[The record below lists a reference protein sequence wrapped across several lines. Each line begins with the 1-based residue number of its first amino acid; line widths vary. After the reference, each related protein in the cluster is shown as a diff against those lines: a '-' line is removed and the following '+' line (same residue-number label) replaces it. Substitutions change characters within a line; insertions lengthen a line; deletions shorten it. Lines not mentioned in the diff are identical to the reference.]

1 MKRKNLL
8 KIICLMLLIIC
19 SSFKVSYADFN
30 KENNIYIEKSYDEEN
45 NCVIVNIIS
54 DMELMDTK
62 PTWKLSSDRK
72 SYTKVF
78 YENQKYFTTVQNI
91 SGEIYEVEIV
101 IDEVQKIEIEKQE
114 IYDEDKNEVTIQL
127 ISNIE
132 LKDTKPTWK
141 LSEDKKMYT
150 KTFTSNTKYSTAIE
164 DKWGNIINTEVEV
177 TKIKSLEIRI
187 DYEII
192 KETNQVRATIISN
205 IKMKDTKPTWELS
218 EDKKRYTK
226 IYNENSKYVTKVES
240 INGESKDIEVEI
252 KDVDDKGP
260 EIILDYVYN
269 IDNTVTVYMKS
280 NEEMKDTKPSWKLSD
295 DKKVYERTFDTDVER
310 YKTKVEDIYGNITN
324 VRVAVKKKYQD
335 LKIGNSNLKIAY
347 MYTVYNEEIVQIISE
362 REFEDTKPTWKLSE
376 DKKIYTKVYN
386 VNTQY
391 STSIQFFDGE
401 KLDVNIDVS
410 EIDNKGPE
418 ITLEY
423 KYNSDDT
430 VTIYMKSNE
439 EMKDTKPTWKL
450 SEDEKT
456 YEKTYAAN
464 EQGYITKVQDIYGN
478 NSDVKIVLNK
488 SCQDFW
494 CGNVKVKVGY
504 MYTTYNEVVVQIIS
518 DKELENTKPTW
529 KLSEDKKRYTK
540 IYTQYEDYTTA
551 IQFVDG
557 GRYDIRISIDYFF
570 KIIYEKG
577 IYGKSGA
584 VVQGKSGGSNLEYF
598 RYGSGENVMFLTFC
612 VHGYEDSWDRDGG
625 VLVETANNLYQ
636 KLIEE
641 NDKSI
646 AKKWTVYIFPEVN
659 PDGRR
664 LGDSNYGPGR
674 RTLYSKIG
682 KGIDINR
689 SWQTGSYYKT
699 YTDNRN
705 YNGTAGFQAYEA
717 EYLRDFLISHKSR
730 NAKTILVDLHGWENQ
745 LIGDSQVCQ
754 YYKTQYP
761 SCRTTGYGRYGT
773 QYLIT
778 WGKAILGADVALV
791 ELPFANNYQ
800 EFINMNLSGKYVNAT
815 LEMLRDEAKIYSTYQ
830 ANTEKEQKILNVTP
844 KTEYEIAFSGMVKGS
859 QPEFSEIDSIVEKF
873 HPNRNGIWIK
883 EEDREKILKYLNNN
897 ELLKSKYQI
906 DEDGFVKVEE
916 ENSKTDIDKKIQNMI
931 NGDKQY
937 LFCISSTCY
946 NIDSITGEI
955 VDNPYNELEKY
966 QTYEYFKDNDKMI
979 VFITENQ
986 NNVMT
991 ENEIFR
997 SIIDLIDL
1005 QV

>member
-410 EIDNKGPE
+410 EIDNKVPE

-456 YEKTYAAN
+456 
-464 EQGYITKVQDIYGN
+464 
-478 NSDVKIVLNK
+478 
-488 SCQDFW
+488 
-494 CGNVKVKVGY
+494 
-504 MYTTYNEVVVQIIS
+504 
-518 DKELENTKPTW
+518 
-529 KLSEDKKRYTK
+529 
-540 IYTQYEDYTTA
+540 
-551 IQFVDG
+551 
-557 GRYDIRISIDYFF
+557 
-570 KIIYEKG
+570 
-577 IYGKSGA
+577 
-584 VVQGKSGGSNLEYF
+584 
-598 RYGSGENVMFLTFC
+598 
-612 VHGYEDSWDRDGG
+612 
-625 VLVETANNLYQ
+625 
-636 KLIEE
+636 
-641 NDKSI
+641 
-646 AKKWTVYIFPEVN
+646 
-659 PDGRR
+659 
-664 LGDSNYGPGR
+664 
-674 RTLYSKIG
+674 
-682 KGIDINR
+682 
-689 SWQTGSYYKT
+689 
-699 YTDNRN
+699 
-705 YNGTAGFQAYEA
+705 
-717 EYLRDFLISHKSR
+717 
-730 NAKTILVDLHGWENQ
+730 
-745 LIGDSQVCQ
+745 
-754 YYKTQYP
+754 
-761 SCRTTGYGRYGT
+761 
-773 QYLIT
+773 
-778 WGKAILGADVALV
+778 
-791 ELPFANNYQ
+791 
-800 EFINMNLSGKYVNAT
+800 
-815 LEMLRDEAKIYSTYQ
+815 
-830 ANTEKEQKILNVTP
+830 
-844 KTEYEIAFSGMVKGS
+844 
-859 QPEFSEIDSIVEKF
+859 
-873 HPNRNGIWIK
+873 
-883 EEDREKILKYLNNN
+883 
-897 ELLKSKYQI
+897 
-906 DEDGFVKVEE
+906 
-916 ENSKTDIDKKIQNMI
+916 
-931 NGDKQY
+931 
-937 LFCISSTCY
+937 
-946 NIDSITGEI
+946 
-955 VDNPYNELEKY
+955 
-966 QTYEYFKDNDKMI
+966 
-979 VFITENQ
+979 
-986 NNVMT
+986 
-991 ENEIFR
+991 
-997 SIIDLIDL
+997 
-1005 QV
+1005 